1 MVGELPLPL
10 LHPFLPCSTIP
21 ASQKKLLETFNGT
34 CVVIMENRFSYTN
47 SKSGFPLTKT
57 TTIGHFW
64 YIRGQKFQW
73 HQFWFRDLDSV
84 CMHDMLTIV
93 VKKIE
98 TFKNVST
105 QCMVFKKCLRQHNL
119 EPASFQWLKKYSR
132 TSEKQ

>member
-1 MVGELPLPL
+1 MAPVLVLWRTDSVIQILNQDLLLPKLLPLDISGTYGTMV
-10 LHPFLPCSTIP
+10 HKGTEIP
-21 ASQKKLLETFNGT
+21 MAPVLVQ
-34 CVVIMENRFSYTN
+34 R
-47 SKSGFPLTKT
+47 
-57 TTIGHFW
+57 
-64 YIRGQKFQW
+64 
-73 HQFWFRDLDSV
+73 LDSV